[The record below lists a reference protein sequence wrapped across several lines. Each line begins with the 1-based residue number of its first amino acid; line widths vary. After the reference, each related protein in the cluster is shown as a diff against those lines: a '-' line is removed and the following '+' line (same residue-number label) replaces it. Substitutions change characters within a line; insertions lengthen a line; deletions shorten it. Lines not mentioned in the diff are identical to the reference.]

1 MRRNEFNVTD
11 ETTIEKILQECEYG
25 TLSLISEGKPY
36 GVAVNFV
43 WYEKKIYIHGAKEG
57 KKVSAIQKN
66 ANASFLV
73 VKPYSIIPSYFSNT
87 LAACPAT
94 QFFAS
99 VHFEGAIKEIIK
111 GEEKA
116 IILNKMM
123 EKLQKDGGYEE
134 IAFDKP
140 MYTSMIEKTAIFEL
154 NVEHTSCKVKA
165 GQNLSKEKTQ
175 DMVNKLMQRGQE
187 IDKETIEAMELLKK
201 EDFS

>member
-11 ETTIEKILQECEYG
+11 TNTIEKVLQECEFG

-43 WYEKKIYIHGAKEG
+43 WYENKIYIHGAKEG
-57 KKVSAIQKN
+57 RKVSAIKKN

-87 LAACPAT
+87 IAACPAT

-99 VHFEGAIKEIIK
+99 IHFEGLIKEITN

-116 IILNKMM
+116 IVLNKMM
-123 EKLQKDGGYEE
+123 EKLQKDGGYEP

-140 MYTSMIEKTAIFEL
+140 MYTAMIEKTAIFEL
-154 NVEHTSCKVKA
+154 SIELLSCKIKA
-165 GQNLSKEKTQ
+165 GQNLSKEKTE
-175 DMVNKLMQRGQE
+175 DMIDKLKQRGNE
-187 IDKETIEAMELLKK
+187 MDKKTIETMVLTNAEKL
-201 EDFS
+201 S

>member
-99 VHFEGAIKEIIK
+99 VHFEGAIKEISK

-123 EKLQKDGGYEE
+123 EKLQNDGGYEE

-140 MYTSMIEKTAIFEL
+140 MYTAMIEKTAIFEL
-154 NVEHTSCKVKA
+154 TVELLSCKIKA
-165 GQNLSKEKTQ
+165 GQNLSKEKRE
-175 DMVNKLMQRGQE
+175 DMMGKLKQRGNE
-187 IDKETIEAMELLKK
+187 IDNETIETMVLMNTEKL
-201 EDFS
+201 S

>member
-11 ETTIEKILQECEYG
+11 ESTIEKILQECEYG

-43 WYEKKIYIHGAKEG
+43 WYEHKIYIHGAKEG
-57 KKVSAIQKN
+57 RKVSAIQKN

-73 VKPYSIIPSYFSNT
+73 VKPYAIIPSYFSNT

-99 VHFEGAIKEIIK
+99 VHFEGAIKELTK
-111 GEEKA
+111 GEDKA

-123 EKLQKDGGYEE
+123 EKLQKDGGYEQ
-134 IAFDKP
+134 IAVDKP
-140 MYTSMIEKTAIFEL
+140 MYTAMIEKTAIFEL
-154 NVEHTSCKVKA
+154 NVEYKSCKVKV
-165 GQNLSKEKTQ
+165 GQNFPKEKKE
-175 DMVNKLMQRGQE
+175 DMMHKLMQRGDE
-187 IDKETIEAMELLKK
+187 TDKETIEAMELFAK

>member
-11 ETTIEKILQECEYG
+11 ASTIEKILQECEYG

-43 WYEKKIYIHGAKEG
+43 WYENKIYIHGAKEG
-57 KKVSAIQKN
+57 RKVSAIQKN

-73 VKPYSIIPSYFSNT
+73 VKPYALIPSYFSNT

-99 VHFEGAIKEIIK
+99 VLLEGVLKEIIK
-111 GEEKA
+111 GEDKA
-116 IILNKMM
+116 IVLNKMM
-123 EKLQKDGGYEE
+123 EKLQSDGGYEP
-134 IAFDKP
+134 IAFEKS
-140 MYTSMIEKTAIFEL
+140 MYTAMIEKTALFEL
-154 NVEHTSCKVKA
+154 NIEHTSCKVKA
-165 GQNLSKEKTQ
+165 GQNLSKEKKE
-175 DMVNKLMQRGQE
+175 DMREKLNQRGNE
-187 IDKETIEAMELLKK
+187 MDKKTVEVMGLVNK